1 MFRRHRWQITVEAGA
16 AQTPE
21 LAGPLR
27 ALRIEQ
33 RVIYG
38 DPARF
43 SARPVALFVPS
54 VTLPL
59 LEIASTTLPKQIALA
74 ACTRPCLSALTPLAL
89 FLCLLRASRVRDCDC
104 CDCGAKIADEIARLT
119 QNWRDCCDL
128 FLFWAAPMPVAYCR
142 LTA

>member
-1 MFRRHRWQITVEAGA
+1 MGEADA

-21 LAGPLR
+21 LAGPFH

-33 RVIYG
+33 RVIYN
-38 DPARF
+38 DLTRF

-54 VTLPL
+54 VTLLL

-74 ACTRPCLSALTPLAL
+74 ACTHPCLSALT
-89 FLCLLRASRVRDCDC
+89 LLRCPYAFSVLAECAVTVLVIA
-104 CDCGAKIADEIARLT
+104 AKAVGEIARLT
-119 QNWRDCCDL
+119 RNWRDCCNL
-128 FLFWAAPMPVAYCR
+128 FLFWAAPMPVADCR